1 MQFNSVT
8 FFIFF
13 GLILAGLAFLR
24 QTRAKHYWLLAGSYM
39 FYAWWDWRFLALMLF
54 SSVSAYATG
63 LALGNRAKND
73 PRRRRIL
80 WASVSLDLAVLG
92 FFKYTNFFLDSLQ
105 PLFHALGWQ
114 MGALAIILPIGIS
127 FYTFEAI
134 SYKVDV
140 HRSTLPAER
149 DWLKIALFLA
159 FFPRLVAGPI
169 MRAKFFLPQLERDLK
184 LTRENFF
191 YGSQQ
196 FLQGLVKKILI
207 ADRLALFVDTVF
219 ANPAVFSSLTLW
231 LAILAYAIQ
240 IYCDFSGYSDMAL
253 GLARMMDLRLPEN
266 FNLPYTATSLR
277 EFWRRW
283 HISLSTWLTDYIYFS
298 LGGLRKNRFNLYRNL
313 MITMLLGGLWHG
325 ASWNF
330 VAWGG
335 LLGLALCAEHA
346 MPANGRQR
354 AGSFLRARKLFHWV
368 RTMLIVLISW
378 VFFRATDFTVAFACL
393 RKMFG
398 LAGGAHWLYTPFFII
413 TPFLFAAHA
422 IGRRYEQRRQTFAFA
437 PGTIYLPA
445 LYLTAILALLL
456 FAPSDSSPFIYFQ
469 F

>member
-63 LALGNRAKND
+63 RALGNRAKND

-80 WASVSLDLAVLG
+80 WASVSLDLAILG

-219 ANPAVFSSLTLW
+219 ANPAVFSSMTLW

-346 MPANGRQR
+346 MPANGLQR
-354 AGSFLRARKLFHWV
+354 ASAFLRAWELFHWA

-378 VFFRATDFTVAFACL
+378 VFFRATDFTVAFAFL

-398 LAGGAHWLYTPFFII
+398 LTGGAHWLYTPFFII